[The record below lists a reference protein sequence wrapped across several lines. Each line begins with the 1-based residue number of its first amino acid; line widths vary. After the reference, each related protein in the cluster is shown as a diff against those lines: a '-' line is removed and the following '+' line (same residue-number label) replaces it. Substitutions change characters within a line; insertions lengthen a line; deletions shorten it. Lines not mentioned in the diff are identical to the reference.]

1 MEQPS
6 SEVWQP
12 PPPSAYKLNFDAA
25 VFLGLERS
33 GFGVIVR
40 NDKGEVTV
48 AMTTSGPKVN
58 TSEEAKL
65 LACRRSP
72 ECVVDA
78 DFTRLI
84 IEGDNVN
91 EIQTISSPFVNHSL
105 LGNVVDDIRYL
116 IHGLQWASISNT
128 RKGGNKVAHVLAQ
141 HARNTLDDD
150 LYWM

>member
-25 VFLGLERS
+25 VFSGLERS
-33 GFGVIVR
+33 GFGVIVH
-40 NDKGEVTV
+40 NDKGEVMV
-48 AMTTSGPKVN
+48 AMTAGPKVN

-65 LACRRSP
+65 LACRRSLV
-72 ECVVDA
+72 CVVDA
-78 DFTRLI
+78 GFTRLI

-116 IHGLQWASISNT
+116 IHGLQLATISST